1 MLLEVCVD
9 NTEGLLRAVAGGADR
24 IELCAALAM
33 GGLTPAPGLIAFA
46 ARQSIPSYAMIRPR
60 IGDFV
65 FNEDDIGVMLRDIDA
80 VRAAGLAGVAIG
92 ANRADGALDVKFL
105 ERLVRQAEGLGMTL
119 HRSFDFV
126 PDFDEALAVAIEL
139 GFERIL
145 TSGGAKTAPEAAD
158 IITGLAERA
167 DGRISIMPGSGI
179 VAETVGP
186 FLDCPAI
193 REVHGSCSEGTE
205 LPAGKTVSLG
215 FSAPVLKQTSAVKV
229 AALKTRISAPRI

>member
-9 NTEGLLRAVAGGADR
+9 NTEGLLLAIEGGADR
-24 IELCAALAM
+24 IELCAALAT

-46 ARQSIPSYAMIRPR
+46 AKQDIPSYAMIRPR

-65 FNEDDIGVMLRDIDA
+65 FSEDDIGVMLRDIDA
-80 VRAAGLAGVAIG
+80 VRNAGLAGVAIG
-92 ANRADGALDVKFL
+92 ANRADGALDVRVL
-105 ERLVRQAEGLGMTL
+105 ERLIQQAEGLGVTL

-126 PDFDEALAVAIEL
+126 PDFDEALTIAIEL

-145 TSGGAKTAPEAAD
+145 TSGGAKTAPEAVD
-158 IITGLAERA
+158 IIKGLAGHA

-186 FLDCPAI
+186 FFASPAI
-193 REVHGSCSEGTE
+193 REVHGSCAEGTV

-215 FSAPVLKQTSAVKV
+215 FSAPVLKQTSAAKV
-229 AALKTRISAPRI
+229 AALKKRISVPRT

>member
-9 NTEGLLRAVAGGADR
+9 NTAGFLRAVEGGADR
-24 IELCAALAM
+24 IELCAALAT

-46 ARQSIPSYAMIRPR
+46 ANQVIPSYAMIRPR

-65 FNEDDIGVMLRDIDA
+65 FSEDDIGVMLRDIDA
-80 VRAAGLAGVAIG
+80 VRNAGLAGVAIG
-92 ANRADGALDVKFL
+92 ANRADGALDVKVL
-105 ERLVRQAEGLGMTL
+105 ERLIREAEGLGLTL

-126 PDFDEALAVAIEL
+126 PDFDEALAIAIEL

-145 TSGGAKTAPEAAD
+145 TSGGAKTAPEAVD
-158 IITGLAERA
+158 IITGLAGRA

-179 VAETVGP
+179 VAETVAP
-186 FLDCPAI
+186 FLASPAI

-205 LPAGKTVSLG
+205 LRAGKTVSLG
-215 FSAPVLKQTSAVKV
+215 FSAPVLKQTSAAKV
-229 AALKTRISAPRI
+229 AALKRRIAAPRT